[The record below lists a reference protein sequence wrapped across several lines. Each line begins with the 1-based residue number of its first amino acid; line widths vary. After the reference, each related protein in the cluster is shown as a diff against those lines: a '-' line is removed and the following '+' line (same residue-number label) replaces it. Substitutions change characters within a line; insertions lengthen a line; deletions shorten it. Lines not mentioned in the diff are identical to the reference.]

1 MIAALLKK
9 YSLNAR
15 VHVTCL
21 SSYCAGISEV
31 FLMSIFE
38 FHLVEYIC
46 LQLSG
51 IGHKRMQMIPLG
63 CRTLIFFKSTSEQGC
78 LRLEYF
84 ELFDLHMLLM
94 GKSVLFGK
102 GFSLNILLSLADN
115 GTMSCNVISTIPFT
129 IDFDTNYIFAIAF
142 QRN

>member
-15 VHVTCL
+15 LHVTCL

-46 LQLSG
+46 LQLSFRG
-51 IGHKRMQMIPLG
+51 PQRLQMTPLG
-63 CRTLIFFKSTSEQGC
+63 STSEHGC

-84 ELFDLHMLLM
+84 ELFDLHMLLIW
-94 GKSVLFGK
+94 KLFFLAK
-102 GFSLNILLSLADN
+102 GSHKIYFCPWLIMEQCHATSYQLYFFA
-115 GTMSCNVISTIPFT
+115 